1 MLAVGLSRF
10 TQIEEDARS
19 GVRSLT
25 RSERRA
31 DQSGQPGVLLG
42 SARAGLFELFVTAAR
57 GHSEYATNRL
67 HVVLVLMGLHEL
79 VSRTDSSGT
88 QLRGHQ
94 YRLPK
99 LPRILALF
107 TKPWELQERTEC
119 LTPSITQ
126 AGCAFVGSGP
136 GPC

>member
-1 MLAVGLSRF
+1 MLTVGLSCF
-10 TQIEEDARS
+10 TQIDEDAWS
-19 GVRSLT
+19 AVRSLT

-31 DQSGQPGVLLG
+31 DQLGQPGVLLG
-42 SARAGLFELFVTAAR
+42 SARGGLFELFVVAAR
-57 GHSEYATNRL
+57 GLAEYATNRL
-67 HVVLVLMGLHEL
+67 HVVLVLMGLDEL

-99 LPRILALF
+99 SPRMLALF